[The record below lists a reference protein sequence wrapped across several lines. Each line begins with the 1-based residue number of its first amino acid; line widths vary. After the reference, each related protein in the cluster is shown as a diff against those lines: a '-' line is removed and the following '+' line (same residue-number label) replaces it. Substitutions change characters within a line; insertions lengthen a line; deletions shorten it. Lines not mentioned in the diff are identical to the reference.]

1 MYKRVTLGV
10 NETRTIDLETH
21 EGGGYLWSV
30 VSNDESMTQVQIS
43 SQKPKN
49 RVGPIGKSF
58 PIQVEIKA
66 LAKGKSIVVLEE
78 KREWEKGINPLNTC
92 KISITIK

>member
-21 EGGGYLWSV
+21 EGGGYLWRV

-66 LAKGKSIVVLEE
+66 LATGKAVIVLEE
-78 KREWEKGINPLNTC
+78 KRAWEKDTKPLNNCRIT
-92 KISITIK
+92 ITIK